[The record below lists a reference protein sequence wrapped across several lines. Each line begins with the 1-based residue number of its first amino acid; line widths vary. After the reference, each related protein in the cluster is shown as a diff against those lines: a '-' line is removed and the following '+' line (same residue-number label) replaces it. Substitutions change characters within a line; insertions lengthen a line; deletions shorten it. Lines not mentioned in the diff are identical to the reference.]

1 MVATRQG
8 DRVLEDVGL
17 LALLVAEEE
26 KEQKPIDVLADQ
38 FPGVD
43 RGLIEML
50 LADQDGDVKDVTVML
65 RKMTSQPSSKK
76 QKTKA

>member
-1 MVATRQG
+1 MYATQLRNFFREQNG
-8 DRVLEDVGL
+8 RSVNLKK
-17 LALLVAEEE
+17 EEE

-50 LADQDGDVKDVTVML
+50 LADQDGDVKAVTVML